1 MKKLLVVLL
10 ALAAACRTSP
20 PSTTP
25 TGAVYGADSPRQAV
39 EAFLSGIRAGDL
51 QAISAVWG
59 DSRGPAIVQSDIT
72 RDEVEKRELIMICYF
87 RHDSARVLEQVSSGE
102 PSQTS
107 YRVEL
112 TRGAQTRTPT
122 VSTIQGP
129 QSRWYVVNADIMAVR
144 DFCDPRQQQTRPP
157 GTR

>member
-10 ALAAACRTSP
+10 ALAAACRPSP
-20 PSTTP
+20 PVTTP
-25 TGAVYGADSPRQAV
+25 TGAAYGAESPRGAV
-39 EAFLSGIRAGDL
+39 DAFLAGIRAGDL

-59 DSRGPAIVQSDIT
+59 DQRGPAIVQSDIT

-102 PSQTS
+102 PSHTT

-112 TRGAQTRTPT
+112 TRGNRTRTPT
-122 VSTIQGP
+122 ISTIQGP
-129 QSRWYVVNADIMAVR
+129 QNRWYVVNADIMAVR
-144 DFCDPRQQQTRPP
+144 DFCDPAAQNRPS
-157 GTR
+157 GAG